1 MSEERYNKEMIR
13 NRMLKFA
20 AAFWGVKKAEN
31 FDPVVK
37 LLIESLSNELYKLN
51 EMFSDIETRL
61 LEKTARMLTPGIL
74 VSPTPAHAVVHASPI
89 EVEYLVRK
97 DTGFYY
103 ENHSASKSKRESLSF
118 YPTCQTVVRN
128 GDIRFLLCDDLLY
141 SVKQDLSKTMISR
154 LEQKS
159 GEAHCV
165 WFGLEL
171 DEQITNL
178 KDISF
183 YLNFPNTTDCYE
195 YLYLL
200 SCTEW
205 FLNGQP
211 ISVER
216 GIYEVTDHYQNA
228 AMSFFSNY
236 EIANVI
242 DMTTTGLYKNNY
254 LTIVQDVPLG
264 ESDRRV
270 IPEHLS
276 SILPEK
282 AAQMMNS
289 PLLWIKVQ
297 FPSNFKSQIL
307 EDIQLG
313 INIIPVENKKLYEK
327 NVDVDD
333 LFGLVPLTTEDNEHL
348 LSVYSVTN
356 AKGQPYHE
364 LLYNSRQEE
373 LYGTYSIRRGGCE
386 RFDSRS
392 AKDLLSYLTDL
403 LSDETSAFGSLPST
417 RLRSLTQQMEVL
429 ITQMKLAAD
438 NIQEYREMPYYVMI
452 DQLKNKDKIT
462 VRYWVTNCESAND
475 LRVGSALVPYVGTY
489 LHPKDLFF
497 VSSTY
502 GGKQEPKFDERIDLY
517 RYELTTR
524 DRILTNDDIANFCKK
539 ELGELL
545 CSVEIRNGVAISNM
559 PREGLI
565 RTKDIYLIPD
575 GELKSPSQG
584 EQIKKDLKAKL
595 MDKSPD
601 TFNYRLFI
609 QNKI

>member
-1 MSEERYNKEMIR
+1 MSEEKYNKEIIR
-13 NRMLKFA
+13 KRMLKFA

-51 EMFSDIETRL
+51 EEFSDIETRL

-74 VSPTPAHAVVHASPI
+74 ISPTPAHAVVHASPV
-89 EVEYLVRK
+89 EVEYLLKK

-103 ENHSASKSKRESLSF
+103 ENHSASKSKKRSLSF
-118 YPTCQTVVRN
+118 YPTCQTVVRS
-128 GDIRFLLCDDLLY
+128 GDVRYILCDDLLF
-141 SVKQDLSKTMISR
+141 SVHQDLSKTMLSR
-154 LEQKS
+154 LTQKT
-159 GEAHCV
+159 GEAHCI
-165 WFGLEL
+165 WFGMEL
-171 DEQITNL
+171 DPQITNL

-183 YLNFPNTTDCYE
+183 YLNFPNITDSYE

-205 FLNGQP
+205 FLNGKQLT
-211 ISVER
+211 VER
-216 GIYEVTDHYQNA
+216 GIYEVTDNYRNA

-254 LTIVQDVPLG
+254 LTITEDITVSEKEKKTV
-264 ESDRRV
+264 
-270 IPEHLS
+270 PEHLS
-276 SILPEK
+276 AILPEK
-282 AAQMMNS
+282 AVQMMDT
-289 PLLWIKVQ
+289 PLLWFKVQ
-297 FPSNFKSQIL
+297 FPSNFKSEIL

-313 INIIPVENKKLYEK
+313 INIVPVENKKLYEK
-327 NVDVDD
+327 NVDIDD
-333 LFGLVPLTTEDNEHL
+333 LFGLIPLTTEENEHL
-348 LSVYSVTN
+348 LSVHSVTN
-356 AKGQPYHE
+356 SKGEPFHE
-364 LLYNSRQEE
+364 LLYNTRQEE
-373 LYGTYSIRRGGCE
+373 RYGTYSIRRGGCE

-392 AKDLLSYLTDL
+392 AKDLLCYLTDL

-417 RLRSLTQQMEVL
+417 KLRNLTQQMEIL
-429 ITQMKLAAD
+429 ITQMKQAAD
-438 NIQEYREMPYYVMI
+438 NIREYREMPYYVMV
-452 DQLKNKDKIT
+452 DQLKGKDRIA
-462 VRYWVTNCESAND
+462 VRYWVTNCESANE
-475 LRVGSALVPYVGTY
+475 LRAGSELVPNVGTY
-489 LHPKDLFF
+489 LKQKDLVL

-502 GGKQEPKFDERIDLY
+502 GGRQEPKFDERIDLY

-545 CSVEIRNGVAISNM
+545 KSVEIRNGVAISNM
-559 PREGLI
+559 PQEGLI
-565 RTKDIYLIPD
+565 RTKDIYLTPAND
-575 GELKSPSQG
+575 LRNQSQAEL
-584 EQIKKDLKAKL
+584 IKKDLKTKL

-609 QNKI
+609 RS

>member
-1 MSEERYNKEMIR
+1 MSEEKYNKEIIR
-13 NRMLKFA
+13 KRMLKFA

-51 EMFSDIETRL
+51 EEFSDIETRL

-74 VSPTPAHAVVHASPI
+74 ISPTPAHAVVHASPV
-89 EVEYLVRK
+89 EVEYLLKK

-103 ENHSASKSKRESLSF
+103 ENHSASKSKKRSLSF
-118 YPTCQTVVRN
+118 YPTCQTVVRS
-128 GDIRFLLCDDLLY
+128 GDVRYILCDDLLF
-141 SVKQDLSKTMISR
+141 SVHQDLSKTMLSR
-154 LEQKS
+154 LTQKT
-159 GEAHCV
+159 GEAHCI
-165 WFGLEL
+165 WFGMEL
-171 DEQITNL
+171 DPQITNL

-183 YLNFPNTTDCYE
+183 YLNFPNITDSYE

-205 FLNGQP
+205 FLNGKQLT
-211 ISVER
+211 VER
-216 GIYEVTDHYQNA
+216 GIYEVTDNYRNA

-254 LTIVQDVPLG
+254 LTITENITVSEKEKKTV
-264 ESDRRV
+264 
-270 IPEHLS
+270 PEHLS
-276 SILPEK
+276 AILPEK
-282 AAQMMNS
+282 AAQMMDT
-289 PLLWIKVQ
+289 PLLWFKVQ
-297 FPSNFKSQIL
+297 FPSNFKSEIL

-313 INIIPVENKKLYEK
+313 INIVPVENKKLYEK
-327 NVDVDD
+327 NVDIDD
-333 LFGLVPLTTEDNEHL
+333 LFGLIPLTTEENEHL
-348 LSVYSVTN
+348 LSVHSVTN
-356 AKGQPYHE
+356 SKGEPFHE
-364 LLYNSRQEE
+364 LLYNTRQEE
-373 LYGTYSIRRGGCE
+373 RYGTYSIRRGGCE

-392 AKDLLSYLTDL
+392 AKDLLCYLTDL

-417 RLRSLTQQMEVL
+417 KLRNLTQQMEIL
-429 ITQMKLAAD
+429 ITQMKQAAD
-438 NIQEYREMPYYVMI
+438 NIREYREMPYYVMV
-452 DQLKNKDKIT
+452 DQLKGKDRIA
-462 VRYWVTNCESAND
+462 VRYWVTNCESANE
-475 LRVGSALVPYVGTY
+475 LRAGSELVPNVGTY
-489 LHPKDLFF
+489 LKQKDLVL

-502 GGKQEPKFDERIDLY
+502 GGRQEPKFDERIDLY

-545 CSVEIRNGVAISNM
+545 KSVEIRNGVAISNM
-559 PREGLI
+559 PQEGLI
-565 RTKDIYLIPD
+565 RTKDIYLTPAND
-575 GELKSPSQG
+575 LRNQSQAEL
-584 EQIKKDLKAKL
+584 IKKDLKTKL

-609 QNKI
+609 RS